1 MGSLIE
7 LSAKVGNVLAVRH
20 FKLATVESCLSVK
33 LLRYLAGLLVF
44 LLATTVTSAQHYEA
58 GDIHIQS
65 PWARA
70 LPPTSPNGAVYL
82 TLTNH
87 GAHSDKLLSASADV
101 AERVE
106 VHSHILEDGMM
117 KMRRVESV
125 ILPPHEDVLFAP
137 GGQHIMLMGLKQP
150 LAAGD
155 RFPLLLE
162 FEQTEQALVEV
173 VVQMVDAEG
182 AGKIHHNH
190 GTSPSKTAQHQ
201 HTQAISATNSNQ
213 GPVKRFKLHIQR
225 GKVMI
230 DAQTIRVSQGDQVEL
245 YWSSDKPDVLHL
257 HGYDIHTEV
266 TPQVTAVMQFKAHA
280 SGRFPVESHGVSDHG
295 SLIYLE
301 VHPK

>member
-1 MGSLIE
+1 M
-7 LSAKVGNVLAVRH
+7 
-20 FKLATVESCLSVK
+20 F
-33 LLRYLAGLLVF
+33 RYLAGLLVF

-58 GDIHIQS
+58 GDILIQS

-70 LPPTSPNGAVYL
+70 LPPASPNGAVYL

-87 GAHSDKLLSASADV
+87 GAHPDKLLSASADV

-155 RFPLLLE
+155 RFGLLLE
-162 FEQTEQALVEV
+162 FDQAEQTLVEV

-182 AGKIHHNH
+182 AGTTHHNH
-190 GTSPSKTAQHQ
+190 GTSPSKPAQHQ
-201 HTQAISATNSNQ
+201 HTQASSATASDS
-213 GPVKRFKLHIQR
+213 GPIKHFELHIHQ

-230 DAQTIRVSQGDQVEL
+230 DGQTIRVSQGDQVEL

-266 TPQVTAVMQFKAHA
+266 TPDVPAVMQFKAHA
-280 SGRFPVESHGVSDHG
+280 SGRFPVESHGHSGHG
-295 SLIYLE
+295 NLIYLE

>member
-1 MGSLIE
+1 M
-7 LSAKVGNVLAVRH
+7 N
-20 FKLATVESCLSVK
+20 
-33 LLRYLAGLLVF
+33 LLRFLAGLLVF

-87 GAHSDKLLSASADV
+87 GAHSDKLLRASADV

-106 VHSHILEDGMM
+106 VHSHTLKDGMM

-125 ILPPHEDVLFAP
+125 MLPPHEDVLFAP
-137 GGQHIMLMGLKQP
+137 GGKHIMLMGLKQP

-155 RFPLLLE
+155 QFALLLE
-162 FEQTEQALVEV
+162 FDQTEQALVEV

-190 GTSPSKTAQHQ
+190 GTSPSKPALHQ
-201 HTQAISATNSNQ
+201 HTQAGSATASNS
-213 GPVKRFKLHIQR
+213 GPIKRFELHIHQ

-245 YWSSDKPDVLHL
+245 YWSSDKPEVLHL

-266 TPQVTAVMQFKAHA
+266 TPHVPAVMQFKAHA
-280 SGRFPVESHGVSDHG
+280 SGRFPVESHGHSGHG

>member
-7 LSAKVGNVLAVRH
+7 LSAKVGDVLAVRH

-106 VHSHILEDGMM
+106 VHSHILEAGMM

-137 GGQHIMLMGLKQP
+137 GGQHIMLMGLKLP

-162 FEQTEQALVEV
+162 FDQTDQALVEV
-173 VVQMVDAEG
+173 VVQSTDAEST
-182 AGKIHHNH
+182 GKTDHRHDHGSSTNQQDQHNQDGSSTVSH
-190 GTSPSKTAQHQ
+190 SGQ
-201 HTQAISATNSNQ
+201 I
-213 GPVKRFKLHIQR
+213 KRFELHIHQ

-230 DAQTIRVSQGDQVEL
+230 DEKTIRVSQGDHVEL
-245 YWSSDKPDVLHL
+245 LWFSAKPIELHL
-257 HGYDIHTEV
+257 HGYDIHIDV
-266 TPQVTAVMQFKAHA
+266 TSSSPAVMHFKAHA
-280 SGRFPVESHGVSDHG
+280 SGRFPIESHDGSGHS

>member
-1 MGSLIE
+1 M
-7 LSAKVGNVLAVRH
+7 N
-20 FKLATVESCLSVK
+20 

-87 GAHSDKLLSASADV
+87 GAHSDKLLRASADV

-106 VHSHILEDGMM
+106 VHSHTLKDGMM

-125 ILPPHEDVLFAP
+125 ILPPHENVLFAP
-137 GGQHIMLMGLKQP
+137 GGRHIMLIGLKQP

-155 RFPLLLE
+155 QFALLLE
-162 FEQTEQALVEV
+162 FDQAGQTLVEV
-173 VVQMVDAEG
+173 VVQIADAEG
-182 AGKIHHNH
+182 AEQIHHNH
-190 GTSPSKTAQHQ
+190 ATSASKTAQHQ
-201 HTQAISATNSNQ
+201 HSQAGSATNSNQ
-213 GPVKRFKLHIQR
+213 GPVKQFELHIQR

-245 YWSSDKPDVLHL
+245 SWSSDKPVMLHL
-257 HGYDIHTEV
+257 HGYNLHAEV
-266 TPQVTAVMQFKAHA
+266 TPHVPAVMQFKAHA
-280 SGRFPVESHGVSDHG
+280 SGRFPVESHNVSDHS

>member
-1 MGSLIE
+1 MGSPIV
-7 LSAKVGNVLAVRH
+7 LSVKVGRVLATRH

-44 LLATTVTSAQHYEA
+44 LLATTVTPAQYYEA
-58 GDIHIQS
+58 GDVHIQS

-87 GAHSDKLLSASADV
+87 GAHPDKLLGASADI
-101 AERVE
+101 AEHVE

-137 GGQHIMLMGLKQP
+137 SGHHIMLIGLKQP
-150 LAAGD
+150 LVVGD
-155 RFPLLLE
+155 RFPLLLN

-173 VVQMVDAEG
+173 MVQMADAEG
-182 AGKIHHNH
+182 AGKLHHNH
-190 GTSPSKTAQHQ
+190 GTSLSKPAQHQ
-201 HTQAISATNSNQ
+201 QTRAGSATVGDR
-213 GPVKRFKLHIQR
+213 GPVKRFELRIQR
-225 GKVMI
+225 GKVLT
-230 DAQTIRVSQGDQVEL
+230 DTQTIRVSQGDQVEL
-245 YWSSDKPDVLHL
+245 YWFSDKADVLHL
-257 HGYDIHTEV
+257 HGYDIHTEA
-266 TPQVTAVMQFKAHA
+266 TPHVPAVMQFKAHA
-280 SGRFPVESHGVSDHG
+280 SGRFPIESHGHFGHG

>member
-1 MGSLIE
+1 M
-7 LSAKVGNVLAVRH
+7 
-20 FKLATVESCLSVK
+20 
-33 LLRYLAGLLVF
+33 LRYLTGLLVF
-44 LLATTVTSAQHYEA
+44 LLATGVAPAQHYEA

-87 GAHSDKLLSASADV
+87 GAHPDKLLSASADV

-125 ILPPHEDVLFAP
+125 ILPPHEDVLFAA
-137 GGQHIMLMGLKQP
+137 GAQHIMLMGLKQP

-155 RFPLLLE
+155 RFGLLLE
-162 FEQTEQALVEV
+162 FDQAEQTLVEF

-182 AGKIHHNH
+182 AGTTHHNH
-190 GTSPSKTAQHQ
+190 GTSPSKPAQHQ
-201 HTQAISATNSNQ
+201 HTQASPATASDS
-213 GPVKRFKLHIQR
+213 GPIKHFELHITQ

-230 DAQTIRVSQGDQVEL
+230 DGQTIRVSQGDQVEL

-266 TPQVTAVMQFKAHA
+266 TPDVPAVMQFKAHA
-280 SGRFPVESHGVSDHG
+280 SGRFPIESHGHSGHG
-295 SLIYLE
+295 NLIYLE